1 MSRDIDS
8 SDPRSALDDHHRRD
22 LDRDLPDPGRGGRA
36 DTTARE
42 VGPSDPR
49 EVFTRDLPVPRG
61 PDREQYFHRD
71 RAYELRASEVRT
83 LATVGAF
90 RVVPASDLRD
100 HDGRP
105 LDARQGDLRHL
116 RQVGL
121 VRSVPHVLNGERT
134 TLVSLTRDGR
144 DLLNSHQRHDR
155 GTGQRFYAGFVKP
168 REMAHDAHVYRA
180 YLRAAERLAEQGARV
195 HRIVLDYEL
204 KREYQQFLQAENR
217 DRSDSD
223 GRPTRDAKEIDA
235 WAFEHHLPAEDG
247 HVQFPD
253 LRIEYEL
260 PDGRRGVEDVEV
272 MTAHY
277 RGAHASAKASA
288 RFTQYRAATGAG
300 RSGGRGDGR
309 GGVPFDPRVAEK
321 LL

>member
-1 MSRDIDS
+1 MSRDIEPP
-8 SDPRSALDDHHRRD
+8 DPRPTFDDDRRVEV
-22 LDRDLPDPGRGGRA
+22 DRDPPDPGRGGSTDA
-36 DTTARE
+36 DRRDVA
-42 VGPSDPR
+42 PSDPR
-49 EVFTRDLPVPRG
+49 EVFTRDLPVPHG
-61 PDREQYFHRD
+61 PEREHFYLRERTYD
-71 RAYELRASEVRT
+71 LRASEVRT

-100 HDGRP
+100 YDGRA
-105 LDARQGDLRHL
+105 LDAHRGDLRHL
-116 RQVGL
+116 RQAGL
-121 VRSVPHVLNGERT
+121 VRTVPHVLNGQRT
-134 TLVSLTRDGR
+134 TLVSLTRQGR
-144 DLLNSHQRHDR
+144 DLLNSHQRQDR
-155 GTGQRFYAGFVKP
+155 ADYQRFHAGFVKP
-168 REMAHDAHVYRA
+168 REMTHDAHVYRA
-180 YLRAAERLAEQGARV
+180 YLRATERLAEQGARV
-195 HRIVLDYEL
+195 QRVVLDYEL
-204 KREYQQFLQAENR
+204 KRDYQQFLQAGNR
-217 DRSDSD
+217 DRSDSN
-223 GRPTRDAKEIDA
+223 GRPTRDAKEIDN
-235 WAFEHHLPAEDG
+235 WAFDHHLPAEDG

-260 PDGRRGVEDVEV
+260 PDGRREVEDIEV